1 MEITHDYVDLETA
14 KLLREKGF
22 DELCE
27 LHWEWGNGDKKHDV
41 KPALFIGGFVNDNGQ
56 NRPYR
61 NSELMK
67 PYVENEDLF
76 GEFSAPEHWQVIK
89 WLRLTHSIFI
99 GIELIDNSRETC
111 YQPTIWTMKDREYQ
125 DEDCMDQAKSICNW
139 KEWKYSTPEEAEL
152 EAIKYCLNNLI
163 DGK

>member
-1 MEITHDYVDLETA
+1 MEVTHDYVDYETA
-14 KLLREKGF
+14 KLLRDKGF
-22 DELCE
+22 NYHKICE
-27 LHWEWGNGDKKHDV
+27 DFSNYYDYDIK
-41 KPALFIGGFVNDNGQ
+41 
-56 NRPYR
+56 
-61 NSELMK
+61 SEYHRRHESDFNL
-67 PYVENEDLF
+67 ENYPEYPWIPV
-76 GEFSAPEHWQVIK
+76 PEHWVVIK
-89 WLRLTHSIFI
+89 WLRVVHSIFI

-163 DGK
+163 NGK

>member
-1 MEITHDYVDLETA
+1 MEVTHDCVDLETA
-14 KLLREKGF
+14 KLLKDKGF
-22 DELCE
+22 DCKVSSYYSAPTEYKPELTI
-27 LHWEWGNGDKKHDV
+27 NRVFDNKKL
-41 KPALFIGGFVNDNGQ
+41 ALVNW
-56 NRPYR
+56 NR
-61 NSELMK
+61 
-67 PYVENEDLF
+67 EDDFPWLF
-76 GEFSAPEHWQVIK
+76 YSAPEHWIVIK
-89 WLRLTHSIFI
+89 WLRVIHFIFI

-125 DEDCMDQAKSICNW
+125 DEDCMDQAKIICNW